1 MCVAADQ
8 LKMRHVN
15 LIYQYH
21 LHCGYHLLFVFIFLL
36 LKCQN
41 AWKLLNVHFF
51 LQNIVQ
57 DAISGMGEMGRNARV
72 STRTSV
78 SKFGDEGITVA

>member
-1 MCVAADQ
+1 M
-8 LKMRHVN
+8 KITKN
-15 LIYQYH
+15 WIE
-21 LHCGYHLLFVFIFLL
+21 I
-36 LKCQN
+36 
-41 AWKLLNVHFF
+41 LNWTF

-78 SKFGDEGITVA
+78 SEICEINNRSSKCY

>member
-1 MCVAADQ
+1 M
-8 LKMRHVN
+8 KITN
-15 LIYQYH
+15 NWIE
-21 LHCGYHLLFVFIFLL
+21 I
-36 LKCQN
+36 
-41 AWKLLNVHFF
+41 LNWTF

-78 SKFGDEGITVA
+78 SRFYKILIGNR

>member
-1 MCVAADQ
+1 M
-8 LKMRHVN
+8 KIN
-15 LIYQYH
+15 NWIE
-21 LHCGYHLLFVFIFLL
+21 I
-36 LKCQN
+36 
-41 AWKLLNVHFF
+41 LNWTF

-78 SKFGDEGITVA
+78 SEINNRSSKYY